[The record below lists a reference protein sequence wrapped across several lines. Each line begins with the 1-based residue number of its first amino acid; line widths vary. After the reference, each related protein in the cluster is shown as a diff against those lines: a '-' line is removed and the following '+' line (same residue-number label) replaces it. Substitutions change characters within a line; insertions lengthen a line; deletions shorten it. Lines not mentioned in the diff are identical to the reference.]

1 MIVSDLGEL
10 IARGLSFDSHS
21 YQETVFPAIV
31 ITLQR
36 NAVPENL
43 CSPVL
48 NRNTPKFLTLGSLHC
63 QSTLLKGR

>member
-10 IARGLSFDSHS
+10 IARRLSFDSHS

-36 NAVPENL
+36 NAAQG

-63 QSTLLKGR
+63 ESTLLKGR